1 MSEDGFL
8 VKLERMDPR
17 IIYTIVFILCIPPI
31 VSPLGFPIPIES
43 EVQLAFDT
51 LDAIPAGGVVLM
63 GAEFTAA
70 SWTELGPSWIACIKH
85 LIKKDVKFI
94 LMNYFYAES
103 IVSFDSM
110 IYPRI
115 ESMLEE
121 YGYEWGVDWVNMGFL
136 PGGESA
142 LAAFASDVR
151 VLGED
156 RYGTP
161 IDDLPIW
168 EGIDD
173 LTDFALCLQLDPGSH
188 LPEYLRQFQ
197 ETYGLDHITITYG
210 VVKSAY
216 IPYIN
221 TGQLKGMMAAIGGG
235 AQIEQL
241 VGEPS
246 VASAGMDAVSTSHIF
261 AAILL
266 IVGNL
271 LFWINRSKGGQ

>member
-161 IDDLPIW
+161 IDDLP
-168 EGIDD
+168 
-173 LTDFALCLQLDPGSH
+173 
-188 LPEYLRQFQ
+188 EYLRQFQ